1 MQKKY
6 LFYILILFVPFIFC
20 SCSKRKQQRDIINY
34 INVEL
39 PKISSLEENSINEY
53 NKVTGQ
59 NFAGDTELYNALKTK
74 VIPDYT
80 EFILKL
86 KNIKINT
93 GELMDIH
100 QIYIDASNLQLEA
113 FNLILKAIDNQD
125 PVYITEANKKLDEA
139 RSKLTIYRNKLFEIA
154 EKYNVQ
160 IK

>member
-6 LFYILILFVPFIFC
+6 IFYILILLIPFIFC
-20 SCSKRKQQRDIINY
+20 SCGKSKQQKDIINY
-34 INVEL
+34 INIEL
-39 PKISSLEENSINEY
+39 PKVSSLEENSINEY

-59 NFAGDTELYNALKTK
+59 NFAGDSKLYSVLKSK

-80 EFILKL
+80 EFISKL
-86 KNIKINT
+86 KDIKIST
-93 GELMDIH
+93 SELAQIH

-125 PVYITEANKKLDEA
+125 SSYITEANKKLDEA
-139 RSKLTIYRNKLFEIA
+139 RSKLTIYRNELFEIA